1 MRLNSQKTLSSNNVI
16 KSSIKPDKLYWN
28 STKQGAK
35 FLQNHLLL
43 IHELAEKFPNSGS
56 LSKALTKFF
65 NRIHKYEKIT
75 GNTNVLNS
83 ILVDIAYKN
92 PRTYPV
98 ASAILSEFLASAETK
113 TTRNEILDK
122 IQKRFKLIPNT
133 GHLQIWLQRITIKFD
148 RTKTYTEKLCE
159 KVNNSSTKLWNIEWL
174 NEDFQ
179 NLIDNEIIINE
190 TIIDELNP
198 IIEPAE
204 VQLFESKTDYNY

>member
-1 MRLNSQKTLSSNNVI
+1 MRLNSQKTLSSNNVV

-28 STKQGAK
+28 SKKQGAK

-56 LSKALTKFF
+56 LNKALTKFF
-65 NRIHKYEKIT
+65 NRIYKYKEIK

-92 PRTYPV
+92 PRTYSIS
-98 ASAILSEFLASAETK
+98 SAILSEFLVFSETDTK
-113 TTRNEILDK
+113 RDEILKK
-122 IQKRFKLIPNT
+122 IQNKFKLIPNT

-148 RTKTYTEKLCE
+148 RTKNYEEKLCE
-159 KVNNSSTKLWNIEWL
+159 KVNNSSTKLWNIDWL
-174 NEDFQ
+174 ND
-179 NLIDNEIIINE
+179 NLQDLINKEIIIDE
-190 TIIDELNP
+190 TVIDDLNP